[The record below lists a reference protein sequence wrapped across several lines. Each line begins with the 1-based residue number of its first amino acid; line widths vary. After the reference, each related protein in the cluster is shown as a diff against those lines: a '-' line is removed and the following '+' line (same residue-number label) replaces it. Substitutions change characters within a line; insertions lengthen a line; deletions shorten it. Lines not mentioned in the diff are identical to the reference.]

1 MDEQAMDRCHRLGQ
15 EKQVTVYRLVTLHTV
30 EEKIIKRAKEKHNVS
45 RFCIQLFRLLI
56 MLQIQSIVIA
66 GGGLGDQ
73 LKPKEVVSM
82 LLDDEEVEHNCMQS
96 SRNPVCLI
104 LCSVQKQI
112 DQRAKARGTRATAS
126 VSTGADGKSWVTSE
140 DGDFKTPASG
150 SLVPHF
156 SLYWRFTN
164 NF

>member
-45 RFCIQLFRLLI
+45 RFCILLFRLLI

-82 LLDDEEVEHNCMQS
+82 LLDDEEVEHNCM
-96 SRNPVCLI
+96 
-104 LCSVQKQI
+104 
-112 DQRAKARGTRATAS
+112 
-126 VSTGADGKSWVTSE
+126 
-140 DGDFKTPASG
+140 
-150 SLVPHF
+150 
-156 SLYWRFTN
+156 
-164 NF
+164 